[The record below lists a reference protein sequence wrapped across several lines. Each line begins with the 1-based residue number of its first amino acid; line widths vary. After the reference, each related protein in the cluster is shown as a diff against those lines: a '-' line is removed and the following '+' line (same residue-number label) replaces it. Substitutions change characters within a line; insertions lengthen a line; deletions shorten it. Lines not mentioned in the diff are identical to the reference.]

1 MDKKIKIG
9 PWMCLFMGLVSCTNF
24 LDEKPNAALSAPHT
38 LEDLQAMLSNSNIFG
53 KEPMLP
59 EVSTTDYY
67 LEEESL
73 QSLADEAHK
82 RAYLWG
88 TQGLFQENLSNDWK
102 TVYDL
107 VYYCNTVLEGLED
120 IERDEKNAV
129 VYDRVQGEALFFR
142 GKSLLQA
149 ALLWVE
155 AYDEELRESK
165 LGLPLRM
172 DTDFNKVSVRS
183 TMGETYDAVISDLKS
198 AAPLLPDYPHH
209 LTRPSKAAAFGALS
223 RTYMAMRKYEDALYY
238 ADEALAIRHE
248 LLDFNV
254 LDDQL
259 SFPIPEY
266 HEEVVF
272 SSFFQID
279 QILDHTRLLVSPE
292 LFALYS
298 EADRRREILFSVAA
312 DGKVTF
318 KGRFAVGG
326 YALFSGIATN
336 ELLLNRA
343 ECYARME
350 NYEMAR
356 ADLLRLLDK
365 RYRPGYVPD
374 IADDGLLSVIMEERR
389 KDLPFRGIR
398 WMDIKRLNREGAGIV
413 QQREAAGEQVSLS
426 PNDLRYA
433 RPISDF
439 VVDISGMEQNLQE

>member
-9 PWMCLFMGLVSCTNF
+9 RWMCLFMALVSCTDF

-82 RAYLWG
+82 RAYVWE

-120 IERDEKNAV
+120 IERDEKNADV
-129 VYDRVQGEALFFR
+129 HDRVQGEALFFR

-223 RTYMAMRKYEDALYY
+223 RTYMAMRKYEEALYY
-238 ADEALAIRHE
+238 ADEALAIRPE

-254 LDDQL
+254 LDEQL

-298 EADRRREILFSVAA
+298 DDDRRRDILFSIAA

-343 ECYARME
+343 ECYARKE
-350 NYEMAR
+350 NYAMAR

-374 IADDGLLSVIMEERR
+374 IEDDGLLSAILEERR

-433 RPISDF
+433 RPIPEF
-439 VVDISGMEQNLQE
+439 VVDISGMEQNPQE

>member
-1 MDKKIKIG
+1 
-9 PWMCLFMGLVSCTNF
+9 MCLFMALVSCTDF

-82 RAYLWG
+82 RAYVWE

-129 VYDRVQGEALFFR
+129 VYDRIKGEALFFR

-298 EADRRREILFSVAA
+298 DDDRRRDILFSIAA

-413 QQREAAGEQVSLS
+413 QRREAAGEQVSLS

-433 RPISDF
+433 RPIPEF
-439 VVDISGMEQNLQE
+439 VVDISGMEQNPQE

>member
-1 MDKKIKIG
+1 
-9 PWMCLFMGLVSCTNF
+9 MCLFMALVSCTDF

-82 RAYLWG
+82 RAYVWE

-120 IERDEKNAV
+120 IERDEKNADV
-129 VYDRVQGEALFFR
+129 HDRVQGEALFFR

-223 RTYMAMRKYEDALYY
+223 RTYMAMRKYEEALYY
-238 ADEALAIRHE
+238 ADEALALRHE

-254 LDDQL
+254 LDEQL

-298 EADRRREILFSVAA
+298 DDDRRRDILFSIAA

-343 ECYARME
+343 ECYARKE
-350 NYEMAR
+350 NYAMAR

-374 IADDGLLSVIMEERR
+374 IEDDGLLSAILEERR

-413 QQREAAGEQVSLS
+413 QQREAAGEQFSLS
-426 PNDLRYA
+426 PNNLRYA
-433 RPISDF
+433 RPIPEF
-439 VVDISGMEQNLQE
+439 VIDISGMEQNPQE

>member
-1 MDKKIKIG
+1 
-9 PWMCLFMGLVSCTNF
+9 MCLFMALVSCTDF

-82 RAYLWG
+82 RAYVWE

-120 IERDEKNAV
+120 IERDEKNADV
-129 VYDRVQGEALFFR
+129 HDRVQGEALFFR

-223 RTYMAMRKYEDALYY
+223 RTYMAMRKYEEALYY
-238 ADEALAIRHE
+238 ADEALALRHE

-254 LDDQL
+254 LDEQL

-298 EADRRREILFSVAA
+298 EDDRRREILFSIAA
-312 DGKVTF
+312 DRKVTF

-374 IADDGLLSVIMEERR
+374 IADDGLLSAILEERR

-413 QQREAAGEQVSLS
+413 QQREAAGEQFSLS

-433 RPISDF
+433 RPIPEF
-439 VVDISGMEQNLQE
+439 VVDISGMEQNPQE

>member
-1 MDKKIKIG
+1 
-9 PWMCLFMGLVSCTNF
+9 MCLFMALVSCTDF

-82 RAYLWG
+82 RAYVWE

-129 VYDRVQGEALFFR
+129 VYDRIKGEALFFR

-223 RTYMAMRKYEDALYY
+223 RTYMAMRKYEEALYY
-238 ADEALAIRHE
+238 ADEALALRHE

-254 LDDQL
+254 LDEQL

-298 EADRRREILFSVAA
+298 DDDRRRDILFSIAA

-426 PNDLRYA
+426 PNGLRYA
-433 RPISDF
+433 RPIPEC
-439 VVDISGMEQNLQE
+439 VVDLSGMQQNPQA

>member
-1 MDKKIKIG
+1 
-9 PWMCLFMGLVSCTNF
+9 MCLFMALVSCTDF

-82 RAYLWG
+82 RAYVWE

-120 IERDEKNAV
+120 IERDEKNADV
-129 VYDRVQGEALFFR
+129 HDRVQGEALFFR

-223 RTYMAMRKYEDALYY
+223 RTYMAMRKYEEALYY
-238 ADEALAIRHE
+238 ADEALALRHE

-254 LDDQL
+254 LDEQL

-298 EADRRREILFSVAA
+298 DDDRRRDILFSIAA

-398 WMDIKRLNREGAGIV
+398 WMDIKRLNREGASIV
-413 QQREAAGEQVSLS
+413 QQREAAGEQFSLS
-426 PNDLRYA
+426 PNNLRYA
-433 RPISDF
+433 RPIPEF
-439 VVDISGMEQNLQE
+439 VVDISGMEQNPQE

>member
-1 MDKKIKIG
+1 MNRTIKTGWWI
-9 PWMCLFMGLVSCTNF
+9 CLFMAWVSCTDF
-24 LDEKPNAALSAPHT
+24 LEEKPNAALSTPHT

-53 KEPMLP
+53 KEPMLL

-67 LEEESL
+67 LEEESW

-82 RAYLWG
+82 RAYVWG
-88 TQGLFQENLSNDWK
+88 TQGLFQQNLSNDWK

-120 IERDEKNAV
+120 IERNEKNEA
-129 VYDRVQGEALFFR
+129 VYDRIKGEALFFR
-142 GKSLLQA
+142 GKSMLQA

-155 AYDEELRESK
+155 AYDDGLKDSK
-165 LGLPLRM
+165 LGLPLRL
-172 DTDFNKVSVRS
+172 DTDFNKTSVRS
-183 TMGETYDAVISDLKS
+183 TMGETYGAILEDLEAAVV
-198 AAPLLPDYPHH
+198 LLPDYPHH

-223 RTYMAMRKYEDALYY
+223 RTCMAMRKYEEAFYY
-238 ADEALAIRHE
+238 ADEALAIRQE

-254 LDDQL
+254 LDEQL

-266 HEEVVF
+266 HEEVIF

-292 LFALYS
+292 LFGLYR
-298 EADRRREILFSVAA
+298 EDDCRREILFSVAE
-312 DGKVTF
+312 DGKIYF

-343 ECYARME
+343 ECYARKE

-356 ADLLRLLDK
+356 ADLRRLLDK
-365 RYRPGYVPD
+365 RYRPGYVLD
-374 IADDGLLSVIMEERR
+374 IEDDRLLSVILEERR
-389 KDLPFRGIR
+389 KDLLFRGIR
-398 WMDIKRLNREGAGIV
+398 WMDIKRLNREGYNIV
-413 QQREAAGEQVSLS
+413 QQREAGGEMVSLS
-426 PNDLRYA
+426 PHDLRYA
-433 RPISDF
+433 RPIPEF
-439 VVDISGMEQNLQE
+439 VIDISGMEQNPQE